1 MSHGQ
6 ARRMMEACFAEEND
20 ALHASARSRQIAI
33 DSYREY
39 LADLKYVDRTN
50 KEMAIMRRNSAAR
63 HLATNRRELRR
74 FFHSIEAV

>member
-1 MSHGQ
+1 M
-6 ARRMMEACFAEEND
+6 
-20 ALHASARSRQIAI
+20 

-74 FFHSIEAV
+74 FFHRIDAA